1 MGLNL
6 AEKAIFTK
14 RIDAPMIRYK
24 NANILIRCIRI
35 SQNLIFFLQLPF
47 LNDFITLFLSFFSAL
62 LLSLPFAFHILSG
75 SREKLGVKFGQ
86 NVEMGPWWIMG
97 IVGYS
102 NTIFAP
108 KLITLFNLLRQN
120 AVDMQSRPLYG

>member
-1 MGLNL
+1 M
-6 AEKAIFTK
+6 
-14 RIDAPMIRYK
+14 Y
-24 NANILIRCIRI
+24 NILIKCMHI
-35 SQNLIFFLQLPF
+35 SQLFLPVPF
-47 LNDFITLFLSFFSAL
+47 LNDFIALFLSFFSAL

-102 NTIFAP
+102 DTIFAP